1 MGIQFDPIWWAWLQW
16 NLAIISTI
24 LIQLG
29 IFYALYKYR
38 MRSPEYEYGKAL
50 LQKQALE
57 QSQII
62 KARIRKF
69 METLYPELAVRRG
82 EVLPEE
88 KEKVTVPVIE
98 SIEQF
103 NEIVEE
109 ARRLG
114 IPIPGELSERE
125 IKEGK

>member
-1 MGIQFDPIWWAWLQW
+1 MGIQLDPIWWTWLQW

-24 LIQLG
+24 VIQLV
-29 IFYALYKYR
+29 IFYVLYKYR

-50 LQKQALE
+50 IQKQALE

-62 KARIRKF
+62 KAQIRKF
-69 METLYPELAVRRG
+69 METLFPELAVRRG

-88 KEKVTVPVIE
+88 KEKVTIPVIE
-98 SIEQF
+98 TVEQF

-114 IPIPGELSERE
+114 IPIPGETKE
-125 IKEGK
+125 EGK

>member
-1 MGIQFDPIWWAWLQW
+1 MGIQLDPIWWTWLQW

-24 LIQLG
+24 VIQLV
-29 IFYALYKYR
+29 IFYVLYKYR

-50 LQKQALE
+50 IQKQALE

-62 KARIRKF
+62 KAQIRKF
-69 METLYPELAVRRG
+69 METLFPELAVRRG

-88 KEKVTVPVIE
+88 KEKAPIPVIE
-98 SIEQF
+98 TVEQF

-114 IPIPGELSERE
+114 IPIPGE
-125 IKEGK
+125 IKEEGK